1 MISFAPQYPQFPM
14 FDDRET
20 EGNARPVTQTLKTD
34 PLTGRQTLTIS
45 GTPEDLSAANPFTP
59 TVVEPGEPIQV
70 AGPVTPGMMT
80 AQPTGNNLRP
90 AAVGANAEGRA
101 GESEAERQ
109 ARAQQAAQAAMPV
122 QPAMPSM
129 AQEPAP
135 TAQMAP
141 PGVPA
146 GASAVTQTAQTFR
159 QPLAEPAGWMTDVAR
174 LQSNPAGLA
183 AYYGNEANDAQGRNL
198 ARSLLLQNFE
208 DQQRQQQAQQKVDQA
223 ITSGNM
229 LDIAREAQKS
239 GDEGSYI
246 KAYLYQRLGLT
257 KLAQDEQEKLS
268 PTTKWERVMTQDNKP
283 ALVKVDRRGMPIEGY
298 SQEGRLTDQ
307 QLIGINA
314 GRQLDIVGGTYV
326 NDRTGQV
333 GRVVTDKRTGQSY
346 IQTDTGAVPMTG
358 FRPQSSTGTMDMQRA
373 QQIQRQNIELAGDWA
388 KTGMRIAAAGPQGYN
403 QVIGEFNAKYGT
415 NFTLQQFNGPAPQ
428 ISLETGMMTQGA
440 QPVQMAPQPVAPQP
454 GAAPAA
460 VSPAMVQPT
469 PAAPAAV
476 SPALV
481 QPAPAA
487 PAQPAVVP
495 QPSVPV
501 RPQISAPVTQPTAP
515 GAGAITPAQVQ
526 GAATIMPPV
535 FTPSPIQPGE
545 TPGVYAERVRR
556 ESEAY
561 ASALRQSEARQQAG
575 LDVGV
580 ARQRA
585 GIEVGQ
591 ARSQSFNKILDE
603 EVRPQA
609 QAGDT
614 VSGVRKQQ
622 FAIFDRPGV
631 DMNKIFGLYNAAGEG
646 ANAQKFTI
654 VRDILGGMFK
664 PEVEVSQRLAQL
676 NLTPQEKSALME
688 YNAANQRINAAT
700 LKATAGPGSVSDAEQ
715 KINRE
720 SNVDITKVPALGA
733 YNAMAQS
740 QFDGDRARWKADWAL
755 TQPATNALELDRE
768 WRKES
773 SRLTQIYADIARQR
787 IAWIQQNGSTTDA
800 VRQGYKKFPVPEY
813 DAQSGRWIKTRPISQ
828 ILGR

>member
-20 EGNARPVTQTLKTD
+20 EGNVRPVTQTLKTD
-34 PLTGRQTLTIS
+34 PVTGQQTLTIS

-59 TVVEPGEPIQV
+59 TVVEPGAPIQV

-80 AQPTGNNLRP
+80 AQPTGTNLKP
-90 AAVGANAEGRA
+90 AAVGANAEGVA
-101 GESEAERQ
+101 GESEAERR

-129 AQEPAP
+129 AQTPAQI
-135 TAQMAP
+135 AQMAP

-159 QPLAEPAGWMTDVAR
+159 QPLAEPAGWMTDVVR

-223 ITSGNM
+223 ISSGNM

-268 PTTKWERVMTQDNKP
+268 PTTRWERVLTQDNKP
-283 ALVKVDRRGMPIEGY
+283 ALVKVDRRGLPIEGY

-333 GRVVTDKRTGQSY
+333 GRVITDKKTGQSY

-358 FRPQSSTGTMDMQRA
+358 FRPQASTGTLTDMATRQYQQARIEFETKPSIATATEYLKFA
-373 QQIQRQNIELAGDWA
+373 QTVDPGDGSMIRQAQ
-388 KTGMRIAAAGPQGYN
+388 M
-403 QVIGEFNAKYGT
+403 
-415 NFTLQQFNGPAPQ
+415 Q
-428 ISLETGMMTQGA
+428 ISRLPYGQQVLSGLPG
-440 QPVQMAPQPVAPQP
+440 QPQTATPGAPQPVAPQP

-460 VSPAMVQPT
+460 VSPALVQPA
-469 PAAPAAV
+469 PVAPA
-476 SPALV
+476 

-487 PAQPAVVP
+487 PAQPAMVP

-501 RPQISAPVTQPTAP
+501 RPQISAPVIQPTAP

-526 GAATIMPPV
+526 GGATIMPPV
-535 FTPSPIQPGE
+535 FTPSPIRAGE
-545 TPGVYAERVRR
+545 SPAAYAERVRR
-556 ESEAY
+556 EGEAY
-561 ASALRQSEARQQAG
+561 NSALRQNEARQQAA
-575 LDVGV
+575 LNVGV
-580 ARQRA
+580 SQQRA

-591 ARSQSFNKILDE
+591 ARTQSFNRILDE

-614 VSGVRKQQ
+614 VSSVRKQQ

-715 KINRE
+715 KVNRE

-773 SRLTQIYADIARQR
+773 SRLAQIYADIARQR